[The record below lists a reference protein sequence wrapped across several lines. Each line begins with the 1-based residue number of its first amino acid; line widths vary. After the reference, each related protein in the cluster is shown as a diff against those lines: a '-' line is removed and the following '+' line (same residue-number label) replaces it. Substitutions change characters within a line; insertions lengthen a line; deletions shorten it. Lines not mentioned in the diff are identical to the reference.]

1 MIDAV
6 RVGPMEYS
14 VTEQETVIAD
24 GCLAS
29 GYMDSESSNIVV
41 AAGLPEP
48 VKAVTLMHE
57 VLHAILI
64 QAGSEHGNNE
74 NLVECLAYGLV
85 QLARDNPGL
94 FGELRSM
101 LDRPER
107 QKLGFVCCPGD
118 DEKVGLTVD

>member
-14 VTEQETVIAD
+14 VTEQEAVIAD
-24 GCLAS
+24 GCFAS
-29 GYMDSESSNIVV
+29 GYMDLESSNIVV

-74 NLVECLAYGLV
+74 NLVECLSYGLV
-85 QLARDNPGL
+85 QLARDNPNL
-94 FGELRSM
+94 FEELRSM